1 MPAKIIR
8 YDPTPNP
15 NALKCIVDAPLSDRP
30 RSFRT
35 REAAAGDPLGEA
47 LFGVEGVTNVL
58 INGAWFTVN
67 KAPDAKWP
75 TLKPGIERA
84 LEGNS

>member
-30 RSFRT
+30 RSFRS
-35 REAAAGDPLGEA
+35 REAATGDRLGEA
-47 LFGVEGVTNVL
+47 LFAIEGVTNVL
-58 INGAWFTVN
+58 INGEWFTVN
-67 KAPDAKWP
+67 KSPESKWGA
-75 TLKPGIERA
+75 LKPGIERA
-84 LEGNS
+84 LKANS